1 MVGKEGTKM
10 GLFDKIKDNA
20 KSVSL
25 KTLDEAENSGSVD
38 EKPKASDDNT
48 PVTPHTAAARTT
60 PEQKVHTEKHSAP
73 SQEHPQDH
81 ATDRA
86 RVQDEPSRA
95 PVRNGSSFD
104 VTKKVDRPKADDK
117 PAAAPTPAP
126 APVYVAAPRPAPE
139 PKPAEVEPEEP
150 LDAAADEVDDED
162 EEEVELEDA
171 KETTSRRSGDTLA
184 SLAAQLQMTGT
195 EPIFGTEHMNF
206 RTKVYINRIE
216 YMGSFGK
223 IVIPV
228 NKVGW
233 IKIRVAGTGII
244 VETTNNKRVVMIVKP
259 KDRIRLCDAIM
270 RVQEINIERGKTA
283 GVRGTRGADLERLS
297 VSIEELEKLA
307 KLKDKGII
315 TEREFLAKKKQ
326 LLGV

>member
-1 MVGKEGTKM
+1 M

-25 KTLDEAENSGSVD
+25 KALDEAENIDKVD
-38 EKPKASDDNT
+38 EKPKSTDDSRHRAGVSGSTHHNHESKT
-48 PVTPHTAAARTT
+48 HDEKR
-60 PEQKVHTEKHSAP
+60 PEP
-73 SQEHPQDH
+73 S
-81 ATDRA
+81 TDRS
-86 RVQDEPSRA
+86 EPGKAPGELGRI
-95 PVRNGSSFD
+95 PVRNGASFD
-104 VTKKVDRPKADDK
+104 VTKKVDRPKTDSTDEA
-117 PAAAPTPAP
+117 PAA
-126 APVYVAAPRPAPE
+126 RPE
-139 PKPAEVEPEEP
+139 PKPVSKPKIEEVPEEP
-150 LDAAADEVDDED
+150 VDDDEDLDDEDDDQD
-162 EEEVELEDA
+162 EEEVDLEEA
-171 KETTSRRSGDTLA
+171 KETTSRRSGETLA
-184 SLAAQLQMTGT
+184 SLAAQLQMSGT
-195 EPIFGTEHMNF
+195 EPIFSTEHMNF

-244 VETTNNKRVVMIVKP
+244 VETTTNKRVVMIVKP

-270 RVQEINIERGKTA
+270 RVQEINIERGKVA
-283 GVRGTRGADLERLS
+283 AVRGTSGADLERLS
-297 VSIEELEKLA
+297 VSIDELEKLA

-315 TEREFLAKKKQ
+315 TEKEFLAKKRQ